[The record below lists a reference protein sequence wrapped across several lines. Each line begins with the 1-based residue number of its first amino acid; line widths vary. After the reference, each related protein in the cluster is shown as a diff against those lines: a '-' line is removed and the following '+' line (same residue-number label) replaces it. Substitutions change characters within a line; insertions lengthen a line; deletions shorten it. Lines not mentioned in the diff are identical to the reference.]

1 MFFSFYFLDFFGSN
15 FFVIIPKPKTV
26 YIIPTKAP
34 TNGIIVNSHIT
45 REVANNIPIF
55 GHVLDIFNL
64 VHIML
69 FSAIVNTGILKSNNT
84 IYVKSNTIDIGLV
97 IFKKINAAA
106 TTGITIR
113 LNIPNPIDEPILFV
127 NKEFVSSI
135 NLGESHLNNP

>member
-1 MFFSFYFLDFFGSN
+1 
-15 FFVIIPKPKTV
+15 
-26 YIIPTKAP
+26 
-34 TNGIIVNSHIT
+34 
-45 REVANNIPIF
+45 
-55 GHVLDIFNL
+55 
-64 VHIML
+64 ML

-97 IFKKINAAA
+97 IFKKIKAAA